1 MRAESFSSS
10 KPGGGRWS
18 GIKTKKKERK
28 RSTGSDEKDRN
39 RPRLHSSVYYAPV
52 WISIR
57 GVNQGRLIPRLASI
71 RTAPLERQG
80 FSSSSMETY

>member
-1 MRAESFSSS
+1 MAGH
-10 KPGGGRWS
+10 KN
-18 GIKTKKKERK
+18 KKKKERKRKKDSAK

-39 RPRLHSSVYYAPV
+39 RPGLHSSVYCAPV

-57 GVNQGRLIPRLASI
+57 GINQGRLIPRLASI